1 MDLYFLIPAIIT
13 EVFIVIAELAI
24 LGLPTKQE
32 KAENKTHHV
41 TVKPK
46 ITKRSV

>member
-24 LGLPTKQE
+24 PGLPTKQE
-32 KAENKTHHV
+32 KAEIKAHHA

-46 ITKRSV
+46 IRKR

>member
-24 LGLPTKQE
+24 LGLE
-32 KAENKTHHV
+32 KAEIKTHHV

-46 ITKRSV
+46 ISKRSV